1 MGIYP
6 ENAVVNAIVWLSTG
20 IQVAKDIDARDSVL
34 ACATE
39 IRKSLGKLKN
49 PGFIK
54 DMAAEV
60 AKIQSQIAWEKKGQD
75 LTTAKEGFLIVN
87 NIWK

>member
-1 MGIYP
+1 MKG
-6 ENAVVNAIVWLSTG
+6 
-20 IQVAKDIDARDSVL
+20 IDARDSVL

-39 IRKSLGKLKN
+39 IHKSLGRLKN

-60 AKIQSQIAWEKKGQD
+60 TKIQSQTVWEKKGQC